1 LSAQACQ
8 KDNALHRCA
17 ICQVA
22 HSKNHPIKETGIMA
36 RLKIGIVGA
45 GIGGL
50 AAANA
55 LHQAGHEVLVFEQSR
70 QFLRVGADINLTPNA
85 VRALDG
91 LGPDIAAAVRA
102 SAARPTHRISR
113 NWDTGE
119 ETSRL
124 AMGDEAE
131 RKYGAPQLTIHR
143 ADLLAALADAFP
155 LAQVQL
161 GKRASRITQDAQGVS
176 IAFNDGSE
184 VKGLDAL
191 VGADGIHSVVRA
203 ALFGAESPR
212 FTGVVAFR
220 AVVPTERV
228 RQVPDIQAFT
238 KWWGATPQS
247 QIVTFPLNQGRDT
260 FIFATTA
267 QESWHEESWTTPGSV
282 QELRGFYADFHPDA
296 RALLDACDSVL
307 KTALYERDPLPAWS
321 QDRITLLGDACH
333 PMMPFM
339 AQGAGMAIEDA
350 VVLARNLDAAP
361 GPQQVPAA
369 LARYQAMR
377 MQRTSEIQIGSRGNN
392 WLRAGGNAD
401 GVYGYDAWAV
411 ALQ

>member
-1 LSAQACQ
+1 MG
-8 KDNALHRCA
+8 
-17 ICQVA
+17 V
-22 HSKNHPIKETGIMA
+22 
-36 RLKIGIVGA
+36 LKIGIVGA

-55 LHQAGHEVLVFEQSR
+55 LHQAGHDVVVFEQSR

-91 LGPDIAAAVRA
+91 LGAGIAQAVRA

-113 NWDTGE
+113 TWDTGE

-155 LAQVQL
+155 AERVRF
-161 GKRASRITQDAQGVS
+161 GKRAQSIEARADGGVAIRFTDDSEATQ
-176 IAFNDGSE
+176 
-184 VKGLDAL
+184 LDVL
-191 VGADGIHSVVRA
+191 IGADGIHSVVRNA
-203 ALFGAESPR
+203 MFGAESPW

-228 RQVPDIQAFT
+228 KDVPNIQAFT
-238 KWWGATPQS
+238 KWWGATPES

-267 QESWHEESWTTPGSV
+267 QDSWHEESWTTPGSV
-282 QELRGFYADFHPDA
+282 DELRGFYADFHPDA
-296 RALLDACDSVL
+296 RALLDACNSVL
-307 KTALYERDPLPAWS
+307 KTALYERDPLTAWS
-321 QDRITLLGDACH
+321 LGPMTLVGDACH

-339 AQGAGMAIEDA
+339 AQGAGMAIEDG
-350 VVLARNLDAAP
+350 VVLARNLAGVTAP
-361 GPQQVPAA
+361 AQVAAA
-369 LARYQAMR
+369 LHRYETMR
-377 MQRTSEIQIGSRGNN
+377 MERASQIQVGSRGNN
-392 WLRAGGNAD
+392 WLRSGGNAD
-401 GVYGYDAWAV
+401 WVYGYDAWSEPLPV
-411 ALQ
+411 

>member
-1 LSAQACQ
+1 MTSTL
-8 KDNALHRCA
+8 NIA
-17 ICQVA
+17 I
-22 HSKNHPIKETGIMA
+22 
-36 RLKIGIVGA
+36 IGG

-55 LHQAGHEVLVFEQSR
+55 LHQAGHRVTVFEQSR

-91 LGPDIAAAVRA
+91 LGTGIAAAARA

-113 NWDTGE
+113 TWDSGA

-124 AMGDEAE
+124 TMGNEAE

-155 LAQVQL
+155 ASQVHFS
-161 GKRASRITQDAQGVS
+161 KRARRIEPRADGVS
-176 IAFNDGSE
+176 VRFEDDSEDSAFD
-184 VKGLDAL
+184 VLI
-191 VGADGIHSVVRA
+191 GADGIHSVVRA
-203 ALFGAESPR
+203 ALFGAEHPR

-228 RQVPDIQAFT
+228 RDVPDIAAFT
-238 KWWGATPQS
+238 KWWGPTPES

-267 QESWHEESWTTPGSV
+267 QASWHEESWTSPGSV
-282 QELRGFYADFHPDA
+282 DELRGFYRDFHPDA

-307 KTALYERDPLPAWS
+307 KTALYERDPLPHWS
-321 QDRITLLGDACH
+321 EGSITLLGDACH

-339 AQGAGMAIEDA
+339 AQGAGMAIEDG
-350 VVLARNLDAAP
+350 VVLARALAAVTS
-361 GPQQVPAA
+361 PQDVAAA
-369 LARYQAMR
+369 LRQYEALR
-377 MQRTSEIQIGSRGNN
+377 MDRTSRIQIGSRGNN
-392 WLRAGGNAD
+392 WLRDGGNAD
-401 GVYGYDAWAV
+401 WVYGYDAWKV
-411 ALQ
+411 ALDAPASPQGN

>member
-1 LSAQACQ
+1 MG
-8 KDNALHRCA
+8 
-17 ICQVA
+17 V
-22 HSKNHPIKETGIMA
+22 
-36 RLKIGIVGA
+36 LKIGIVGA

-55 LHQAGHEVLVFEQSR
+55 LHQAGHDVVVFEQSK

-91 LGPDIAAAVRA
+91 LGAGIAQAVRA

-113 NWDTGE
+113 TWDTGE

-155 LAQVQL
+155 AERVRF
-161 GKRASRITQDAQGVS
+161 GKRAQSIEARADGGVAIRFTDDSEATQ
-176 IAFNDGSE
+176 
-184 VKGLDAL
+184 LDVL
-191 VGADGIHSVVRA
+191 IGADGIHSVVRNA
-203 ALFGAESPR
+203 MFGAESPR

-228 RQVPDIQAFT
+228 KDVPNIQAFT
-238 KWWGATPQS
+238 KWWGATPES

-267 QESWHEESWTTPGSV
+267 QDSWHEESWTTPGSV
-282 QELRGFYADFHPDA
+282 DELRGFYADFHPDA

-307 KTALYERDPLPAWS
+307 KTALYERDPLTAWS
-321 QDRITLLGDACH
+321 LGPMTLVGDACH

-339 AQGAGMAIEDA
+339 AQGAGMAIEDG
-350 VVLARNLDAAP
+350 VVLARNLAGVAAP
-361 GPQQVPAA
+361 AQVAAA
-369 LARYQAMR
+369 LHRYETMR
-377 MQRTSEIQIGSRGNN
+377 MERASQIQVGSRGNN
-392 WLRAGGNAD
+392 WLRSGGNAD
-401 GVYGYDAWAV
+401 WVYGYDAWSVPLPA
-411 ALQ
+411 

>member
-1 LSAQACQ
+1 MG
-8 KDNALHRCA
+8 
-17 ICQVA
+17 V
-22 HSKNHPIKETGIMA
+22 
-36 RLKIGIVGA
+36 LKIGIVGA

-55 LHQAGHEVLVFEQSR
+55 LHQAGHDVVVFEQSR

-91 LGPDIAAAVRA
+91 LGAGIAQAVRA

-113 NWDTGE
+113 TWDTGE

-124 AMGDEAE
+124 SMGDEAE

-155 LAQVQL
+155 AERVRF
-161 GKRASRITQDAQGVS
+161 GKRAQSIEARADGGVAIRFTDDSEATQ
-176 IAFNDGSE
+176 
-184 VKGLDAL
+184 LDVL
-191 VGADGIHSVVRA
+191 IGADGIHSVVRNA
-203 ALFGAESPR
+203 MFGAESPR

-228 RQVPDIQAFT
+228 KDVPNIQAFT
-238 KWWGATPQS
+238 KWWGATPES

-267 QESWHEESWTTPGSV
+267 QDSWHEESWTTPGSV
-282 QELRGFYADFHPDA
+282 DELRGFYADFHPDA

-307 KTALYERDPLPAWS
+307 KTALYERDPLTAWS
-321 QDRITLLGDACH
+321 LGPMTLVGDACH

-339 AQGAGMAIEDA
+339 AQGAGMAIEDG
-350 VVLARNLDAAP
+350 VVLARNLAGVAAP
-361 GPQQVPAA
+361 AQVAAA
-369 LARYQAMR
+369 LHRYETMR
-377 MQRTSEIQIGSRGNN
+377 MERASQIQVGSRGNN
-392 WLRAGGNAD
+392 WLRSGGNAD
-401 GVYGYDAWAV
+401 WVYGYDAWSVPLPA
-411 ALQ
+411 

>member
-1 LSAQACQ
+1 MG
-8 KDNALHRCA
+8 
-17 ICQVA
+17 V
-22 HSKNHPIKETGIMA
+22 
-36 RLKIGIVGA
+36 LKIGIVGA

-55 LHQAGHEVLVFEQSR
+55 LHQAGHDVVVFEQSR

-91 LGPDIAAAVRA
+91 LGADIAQAVRA

-113 NWDTGE
+113 TWDTGE

-155 LAQVQL
+155 AERVRF
-161 GKRASRITQDAQGVS
+161 GKRAQSIEARADGGVAIRFTDDSEATQ
-176 IAFNDGSE
+176 
-184 VKGLDAL
+184 LDVL
-191 VGADGIHSVVRA
+191 IGADGIHSVVRNA
-203 ALFGAESPR
+203 MFGAESPR

-228 RQVPDIQAFT
+228 KDVPNIQAFT
-238 KWWGATPQS
+238 KWWGATPES

-267 QESWHEESWTTPGSV
+267 QDSWHEESWTTPGSV
-282 QELRGFYADFHPDA
+282 DELRGFYADFHPDA

-307 KTALYERDPLPAWS
+307 KTALYERDPLTAWS
-321 QDRITLLGDACH
+321 LGPMTLVGDACH

-339 AQGAGMAIEDA
+339 AQGAGMAIEDC
-350 VVLARNLDAAP
+350 VVLARNLAGVAAP
-361 GPQQVPAA
+361 AQVAAA
-369 LARYQAMR
+369 LHRYETMR
-377 MQRTSEIQIGSRGNN
+377 MERASQIQVGSRGNN
-392 WLRAGGNAD
+392 WLRSGGNAD
-401 GVYGYDAWAV
+401 WVYGYDAWSEPLPA
-411 ALQ
+411 

>member
-1 LSAQACQ
+1 
-8 KDNALHRCA
+8 
-17 ICQVA
+17 
-22 HSKNHPIKETGIMA
+22 MA
-36 RLKIGIVGA
+36 VLKIGIVGA

-55 LHQAGHEVLVFEQSR
+55 LHGAGHEVTVFEQSR

-91 LGPDIAAAVRA
+91 LGPAIARDVRA

-113 NWDTGE
+113 LWDSGE

-131 RKYGAPQLTIHR
+131 RQYGAPQLTIHR
-143 ADLLAALADAFP
+143 ADLLAALSDAFP
-155 LAQVQL
+155 QDRVRF
-161 GKRASRITQDAQGVS
+161 GRRAESMTESDGGVH
-176 IAFNDGSE
+176 IRFTDGSE
-184 VKGLDAL
+184 ASGLDVL
-191 VGADGIHSVVRA
+191 IGGDGIHSVVRSA
-203 ALFGAESPR
+203 MFGAESPR

-228 RQVPDIQAFT
+228 RGLPDIGAFT
-238 KWWGATPQS
+238 KWWGPAPES

-267 QESWHEESWTTPGSV
+267 QDSWHEESWTTAGNV
-282 QELRGFYADFHPDA
+282 EELRGFYADFHPDA

-307 KTALYERDPLPAWS
+307 KTALYERDPLPRWS
-321 QDRITLLGDACH
+321 RGRLTLLGDACH

-339 AQGAGMAIEDA
+339 AQGAGTAIEDA
-350 VVLARNLDAAP
+350 VVLARNLAAIAQ
-361 GPQQVPAA
+361 PQQVPAA
-369 LARYQAMR
+369 LARYEAMR
-377 MQRTSEIQIGSRGNN
+377 MARASQIQIGSRGNN

-401 GVYGYDAWAV
+401 WVYGYDAWSAPLP
-411 ALQ
+411 AA

>member
-1 LSAQACQ
+1 MG
-8 KDNALHRCA
+8 
-17 ICQVA
+17 V
-22 HSKNHPIKETGIMA
+22 
-36 RLKIGIVGA
+36 LKIGIVGA

-55 LHQAGHEVLVFEQSR
+55 LHQAGHDVVVFEQSR

-91 LGPDIAAAVRA
+91 LGAGIAQAVRA

-113 NWDTGE
+113 TWDTGE

-155 LAQVQL
+155 AERVRF
-161 GKRASRITQDAQGVS
+161 GKRAQSIEARADGGVAIRFTDDSEATQ
-176 IAFNDGSE
+176 
-184 VKGLDAL
+184 LDVL
-191 VGADGIHSVVRA
+191 IGADGIHSVVRNTM
-203 ALFGAESPR
+203 FGAESPR

-228 RQVPDIQAFT
+228 KDVPNIQAFT
-238 KWWGATPQS
+238 KWWGATPES

-267 QESWHEESWTTPGSV
+267 QDSWHEESWTTPGSV
-282 QELRGFYADFHPDA
+282 DELRGFYADFHPDA

-307 KTALYERDPLPAWS
+307 KTALYERDPLTAWS
-321 QDRITLLGDACH
+321 LGPMTLVGDACH

-339 AQGAGMAIEDA
+339 AQGAGMAIEDG
-350 VVLARNLDAAP
+350 VVLARNLAGVTAP
-361 GPQQVPAA
+361 AQVAAA
-369 LARYQAMR
+369 LHRYETMR
-377 MQRTSEIQIGSRGNN
+377 MERASQIQVGSRGNN
-392 WLRAGGNAD
+392 WLRSGGNAD
-401 GVYGYDAWAV
+401 WVYGYDAWSEPLPA
-411 ALQ
+411 